1 MAIPSSGQIRAQT
14 INFELGRTR
23 TSTLSIDTAENGG
36 YGAINTNSESYPNA
50 ANPAAY
56 SEWYGYDH
64 DAGGGGGG
72 TIITLGYDS
81 FNSFNACFYY
91 YSGEGAQN
99 YIIDTGLWDAANGLL
114 TVDGIV
120 APTGWYSD
128 GSLNRFWV
136 NNRGAGSFTQ
146 EEECTI

>member
-36 YGAINTNSESYPNA
+36 YGVINTNSTSRPNA

-64 DAGGGGGG
+64 DAGAPAG

-81 FNSFNACFYY
+81 FNAYEACFYY

-99 YIIDTGLWDAANGLL
+99 YIINTGLWDAASALL
-114 TVDGIV
+114 TVDGNV

-128 GSLNRFWV
+128 GSLNRFWF
-136 NNRGAGSFTQ
+136 NNKGVGSFTQ
-146 EEECTI
+146 EEECTL

>member
-23 TSTLSIDTAENGG
+23 TSTLSIDIAENGG
-36 YGAINTNSESYPNA
+36 YGTINTNSKSYPNA

-64 DAGGGGGG
+64 DAGGGGG

-81 FNSFNACFYY
+81 FNAYEACYYY
-91 YSGEGAQN
+91 YSGEGAQTYGIN
-99 YIIDTGLWDAANGLL
+99 TGDWASASGLL
-114 TVDGIV
+114 TFNGTV

-128 GSLNRFWV
+128 GSLNRRWV
-136 NNRGAGSFTQ
+136 NNRGVGSFTQ
-146 EEECTI
+146 EEECTL